1 MTARTATR
9 TQAARTAPA
18 RLMLAIVLGGQAMA
32 TLDGSIVNV
41 ALPSIRA
48 QLSASGAQL
57 QLVAAA
63 YLLAFAALVVTGAR
77 LGDRHGHARMFRAG
91 LAGFTVASLACGLA
105 PSAVTLIAARL
116 AQGAGGAV
124 MVAQVISMI
133 HLGFQGP
140 ARAKAIA
147 YYSLVLALGVAAGQ
161 ILGGVIV
168 SADLFGLGWRPIFLV
183 NLPAGLVIL
192 AATTK
197 LSPAAATGTAG
208 RLDLAGASILAGS
221 TAAIVGPLSLGQE
234 RGWPAWSIIA
244 LTSGAGGLAIFLW
257 YERRLANGGREPLL
271 DLRVLRPPGVRSGLA
286 GCLLV
291 MGGYAAF
298 VFTLTLYLQNGI
310 GFSPLR
316 SGLTFVPFAA
326 GFGAASLSWTRLP
339 AQVSR
344 WMPVF
349 GPIAFAAGI
358 TAITSLATDGWPV
371 AAGVVLLAV
380 AGAGHAASFSPLFA
394 RVSGLIDT
402 EFAAALSAVSN
413 TATLLVGAVM
423 VAGLGGVYLSTT
435 AHNRYAAAHLGLAH
449 VVLAID
455 AILVITTACAGWTIT
470 RSGPRS

>member
-1 MTARTATR
+1 MSRPQPLLPGDCTTATR
-9 TQAARTAPA
+9 PQAVRTAPA

-77 LGDRHGHARMFRAG
+77 LGDRHGHAWMFRAG

-208 RLDLAGASILAGS
+208 RRDLAGAAIL
-221 TAAIVGPLSLGQE
+221 
-234 RGWPAWSIIA
+234 
-244 LTSGAGGLAIFLW
+244 
-257 YERRLANGGREPLL
+257 RRLGRRDRGTAESWPGTRVAGMVDYRA
-271 DLRVLRPPGVRSGLA
+271 DLRCRRSGNL
-286 GCLLV
+286 
-291 MGGYAAF
+291 F
-298 VFTLTLYLQNGI
+298 VV
-310 GFSPLR
+310 R
-316 SGLTFVPFAA
+316 
-326 GFGAASLSWTRLP
+326 ASTGE
-339 AQVSR
+339 R
-344 WMPVF
+344 WP
-349 GPIAFAAGI
+349 
-358 TAITSLATDGWPV
+358 
-371 AAGVVLLAV
+371 
-380 AGAGHAASFSPLFA
+380 
-394 RVSGLIDT
+394 
-402 EFAAALSAVSN
+402 
-413 TATLLVGAVM
+413 
-423 VAGLGGVYLSTT
+423 
-435 AHNRYAAAHLGLAH
+435 
-449 VVLAID
+449 
-455 AILVITTACAGWTIT
+455 
-470 RSGPRS
+470 

>member
-1 MTARTATR
+1 
-9 TQAARTAPA
+9 
-18 RLMLAIVLGGQAMA
+18 
-32 TLDGSIVNV
+32 
-41 ALPSIRA
+41 
-48 QLSASGAQL
+48 
-57 QLVAAA
+57 
-63 YLLAFAALVVTGAR
+63 
-77 LGDRHGHARMFRAG
+77 
-91 LAGFTVASLACGLA
+91 
-105 PSAVTLIAARL
+105 
-116 AQGAGGAV
+116 
-124 MVAQVISMI
+124 
-133 HLGFQGP
+133 
-140 ARAKAIA
+140 
-147 YYSLVLALGVAAGQ
+147 
-161 ILGGVIV
+161 
-168 SADLFGLGWRPIFLV
+168 
-183 NLPAGLVIL
+183 
-192 AATTK
+192 
-197 LSPAAATGTAG
+197 
-208 RLDLAGASILAGS
+208 
-221 TAAIVGPLSLGQE
+221 
-234 RGWPAWSIIA
+234 
-244 LTSGAGGLAIFLW
+244 
-257 YERRLANGGREPLL
+257 
-271 DLRVLRPPGVRSGLA
+271 
-286 GCLLV
+286 

-298 VFTLTLYLQNGI
+298 VFTLTLYLQSGI

-371 AAGVVLLAV
+371 AAGVALLAV

-423 VAGLGGVYLSTT
+423 VAGLGGIYLSTT

-470 RSGPRS
+470 RSRPRS